1 MKTKELLKA
10 NQKKILLAFLIFIL
24 LVGMVVGIV
33 TLSNQFRASSEA
45 VLNSL
50 DYDAANVADDEWT
63 ARY

>member
-1 MKTKELLKA
+1 MKIKELFQA
-10 NQKKILLAFLIFIL
+10 NQKKILLAFLILIL

-33 TLSNQFRASSEA
+33 VLSNPFRASSEA
-45 VLNSL
+45 VLNGL

>member
-1 MKTKELLKA
+1 MKIKELLKV

-50 DYDAANVADDEWT
+50 DHDAANVADDEWT